1 MNYLIDSLRLG
12 WQRLT
17 SRRIYLFVMV
27 VIPCAFI
34 WFFDS
39 LMGEGLPI
47 PVPVAVVDMDHSSMS
62 RAVTRSLNSNQYIDI
77 NASYENFAEA
87 MDEVKKGEIYGF
99 FYIPQNFE
107 RDAISGE
114 NPAMT
119 LYSNMS
125 VFIPGTLAYK
135 GFKTVGVTTKGG
147 LVATAL
153 TSAGATPAQVAPMLQ
168 PIAIQD
174 HPIGNPWMSYSIY
187 LDNSFLPGMLVLM
200 IMLTT
205 AFSVCSEIK
214 NSTSPQWLQTAGG
227 SMTVALAGKLLPQTL
242 IFSAIGIAMQ
252 AIMFGFLQF
261 PLHCSPFTMIATMVL
276 LVICSQSFA
285 LMCCEIVPNMRL
297 ALTLTGLTGI
307 LSFSVLGFSFPV
319 PQMYGAIS
327 IFSWIMPLRY
337 YFLIYIDQALNG
349 IDLWYS
355 RWWLIAMCIF
365 PLIPLLGLKRLRK
378 RCLNP
383 VYIP

>member
-153 TSAGATPAQVAPMLQ
+153 
-168 PIAIQD
+168 
-174 HPIGNPWMSYSIY
+174 
-187 LDNSFLPGMLVLM
+187 
-200 IMLTT
+200 
-205 AFSVCSEIK
+205 
-214 NSTSPQWLQTAGG
+214 
-227 SMTVALAGKLLPQTL
+227 
-242 IFSAIGIAMQ
+242 
-252 AIMFGFLQF
+252 
-261 PLHCSPFTMIATMVL
+261 
-276 LVICSQSFA
+276 
-285 LMCCEIVPNMRL
+285 
-297 ALTLTGLTGI
+297 
-307 LSFSVLGFSFPV
+307 
-319 PQMYGAIS
+319 
-327 IFSWIMPLRY
+327 
-337 YFLIYIDQALNG
+337 
-349 IDLWYS
+349 
-355 RWWLIAMCIF
+355 
-365 PLIPLLGLKRLRK
+365 
-378 RCLNP
+378 
-383 VYIP
+383 